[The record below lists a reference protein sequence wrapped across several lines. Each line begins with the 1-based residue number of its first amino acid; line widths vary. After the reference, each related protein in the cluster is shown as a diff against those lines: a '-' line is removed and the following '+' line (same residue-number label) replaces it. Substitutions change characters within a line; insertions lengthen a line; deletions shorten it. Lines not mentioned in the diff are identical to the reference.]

1 MIVDKSYKNATVGGI
16 KIRAK
21 RAITNFCF
29 FDSQKFET
37 VIGN

>member
-21 RAITNFCF
+21 RAITNFF
-29 FDSQKFET
+29 SLIPK
-37 VIGN
+37 NLKR